1 MVVSSSLGQEK
12 QNRMSPTTSR
22 RKKPSSDGIGVL
34 TLENVRCF
42 RSLKLPLD
50 RRITVVLGENG
61 SGKTT
66 LVEALASLSSGDD
79 EGLDAFPL
87 RRGAKSGSISLRSTS
102 GKLMAR
108 WQSSTEESRQRLPTD
123 FYLFAYGRYRRLRS
137 GPTRKDFD
145 PESGRAVAAPPEPE
159 PDLATNV
166 AQLVYPR
173 RTWTLSRP
181 DDVLQRSLHRFLIYA
196 HEMRSVDKRWDQM
209 WKGLEK
215 SLADVIDG
223 LEVITRDNR
232 LVPVILRR
240 GKQDELNELSD
251 GYQSILAII
260 FDLAFRYMYLFPL
273 AANPLEGEAVVI
285 IDEIDLHLHPR
296 WQRRVVQQLALMFP
310 GTRFLVTTHSPAAVQ
325 NAIDEDYQVV
335 VLRDTAAGVTPH
347 VLTERELRG
356 LEHATVGSILVDDAL
371 FNVPS
376 RFSPEVEA
384 MEEKVRALRQQEE
397 SGEASN
403 QDRKELLRLLEK
415 LRLYQ
420 ATEEER
426 RGEAPFLSEIARV
439 RIAFL
444 KDLSRQTRKKHD
456 PSSTKRHSRSRKVGS
471 KRRG

>member
-12 QNRMSPTTSR
+12 QNRMSPSTSR
-22 RKKPSSDGIGVL
+22 RKKSSSDGIGVL

-42 RSLKLPLD
+42 QSLRFRLD

-79 EGLDAFPL
+79 EGLESFPL
-87 RRGAKSGSISLRSTS
+87 RRGAKSGSISLRDTS

-108 WQSSTEESRQRLPTD
+108 WQSGTEASRQRLPSD

-137 GPTRKDFD
+137 GATRKEFD
-145 PESGRAVAAPPEPE
+145 PELGRAVEAPPEPE

-166 AQLVYPR
+166 APLVYPR

-181 DDVLQRSLHRFLIYA
+181 DDVLQRSLHRFLLYA
-196 HEMRSVDKRWDQM
+196 HEMRSVDQRWDQM

-251 GYQSILAII
+251 GYQSILSII

-296 WQRRVVQQLALMFP
+296 WQRRVVQQLARMFP
-310 GTRFLVTTHSPAAVQ
+310 GTHFLVTTHSPAVVQ

-335 VLRDTAAGVTPH
+335 VLRDSAAGVTPH
-347 VLTERELRG
+347 VLSEKELRG

-384 MEEKVRALRQQEE
+384 MEEKVRMLRQREE
-397 SGEASN
+397 SGEASD
-403 QDRKELLRLLEK
+403 QDRKELLRLLEQ

-456 PSSTKRHSRSRKVGS
+456 PTSTKRRNRSRQVGS

>member
-42 RSLKLPLD
+42 RSLELPLD
-50 RRITVVLGENG
+50 RRITVLLGENG

-79 EGLDAFPL
+79 EGLDTFPL
-87 RRGAKSGSISLRSTS
+87 RRGAKSGSISLRDTS

-108 WQSSTEESRQRLPTD
+108 WQSSTEASRQRLPSG

-137 GPTRKDFD
+137 GAPRKNVD
-145 PESGRAVAAPPEPE
+145 PDSGRAVESPPEPA
-159 PDLATNV
+159 PDLDTDV
-166 AQLVYPR
+166 AQLVYSR

-181 DDVLQRSLHRFLIYA
+181 DDVLQRSLHRFLLYA

-251 GYQSILAII
+251 GYQSILSII
-260 FDLAFRYMYLFPL
+260 FDLSFRYMYLFPL

-310 GTRFLVTTHSPAAVQ
+310 GTRFLVTTHSPAVVQ

-335 VLRDTAAGVTPH
+335 VLRDTATGVIPH
-347 VLTERELRG
+347 VLNERELRG

-384 MEEKVRALRQQEE
+384 MEEKVRTLRQREE
-397 SGEASN
+397 SGEADD
-403 QDRKELLRLLEK
+403 QERKELLRLLEQ

-456 PSSTKRHSRSRKVGS
+456 PTSTKRGSRSRKVGS